1 MSMAYYLDTNA
12 LYAYYRGDMRG
23 IHHPERQLRGCAAI
37 QALAKTDAI
46 IYVSSL
52 TYVEFVGRLLRHE
65 RGKEIKPKR
74 VDDILQRLRQDIG
87 RNGRHRFH
95 LVPIDDAMIAEAQ
108 TLMLRYARKNG
119 CSLDTNDAIHIA
131 AAQAITQTLSRP
143 IKMVTSD
150 GGTKKNEKD
159 RASKMKC
166 VCEEEEVDLKVF
178 DPEIDTV
185 E

>member
-23 IHHPERQLRGCAAI
+23 IVHPERQLRGCAAI
-37 QALAKTDAI
+37 QALAETDAV

-65 RGKEIKPKR
+65 RGKEIKLKH
-74 VDDILQRLRQDIG
+74 VNAILERMRQDIG
-87 RNGRHRFH
+87 RNARHRFH
-95 LVPIDDAMIAEAQ
+95 LVPIDDSIFIEAQ
-108 TLMLRYARKNG
+108 TLMLSHARRNA

-131 AAQAITQTLSRP
+131 VAQKLPPPVS
-143 IKMVTSD
+143 MVTSD
-150 GGTKKNEKD
+150 GGTKKNEND
-159 RASKMKC
+159 RAAKMKC
-166 VCEEEEVDLKVF
+166 VCEAISLEVF
-178 DPEIDTV
+178 DPEIDRL